1 MTHSNSRAVVVL
13 DLPSS
18 LYAYSAPTLEDI
30 VLKMQGVK
38 SARINNI
45 SRKVTVEFDPTVTS
59 FQQIKTMIKR
69 AV

>member
-1 MTHSNSRAVVVL
+1 MAHSSARAVAVM

-18 LYAYSAPTLEDI
+18 LCAYSAPRLEDF
-30 VLKMQGVK
+30 VLKMRGVK

-59 FQQIKTMIKR
+59 FERIKTMITR
-69 AV
+69 AA

>member
-1 MTHSNSRAVVVL
+1 MAHSNARAVGVL
-13 DLPSS
+13 DPPSA

-59 FQQIKTMIKR
+59 FERIKTMIKR
-69 AV
+69 AA

>member
-1 MTHSNSRAVVVL
+1 MAHSNARAVGVL

-18 LYAYSAPTLEDI
+18 LNAYSAPTLEEI

-45 SRKVTVEFDPTVTS
+45 SRKITVEFDPSVTS
-59 FQQIKTMIKR
+59 FGRIKNMIER
-69 AV
+69 AA